1 MTESTAANAA
11 PPAHPAANRGRRLWA
26 LGFLLVVYTSNFID
40 RSLMGVLGQPI
51 KTELRLQDWQL
62 GVLGGLAFALL
73 YALSGLGIARLADRK
88 SRVVIISA
96 AFAVWSAMT
105 ALCGAVIGF
114 WSLAAARVGVGLGEG
129 GYTPPSYSLIADY
142 YPPERRASALGVF
155 TLGVP
160 LGAFLGAI
168 LGGVLAQAWGWR
180 AAFLALGVPGV
191 ILAVLFR
198 LTVVEPP
205 RGALDP
211 GPPASGE
218 APTLSAVL
226 KHVLAKPAFVH
237 LTIGATLTAFSGYA
251 VAQFAIPFLL
261 RGYPLDLRT
270 ASTAYGVVGALSAAV
285 GVVGGGYIADAAGA
299 RDARWRAIIPGV
311 ALMAAAPLYILAF
324 AQPTVIRL
332 GALII
337 APAILQYLYLAPVFA
352 LAQNMVEARMRA
364 TATALVNITLTLV
377 GLGLGPA
384 LIGALS
390 DTLAAHAYTGLMAY
404 SRACPGG
411 LPPPGAQ
418 GFAAEACRSASF
430 TGLQQAL
437 MAAAAVYLWA
447 GLHFLLAAR
456 TVREDL
462 N

>member
-1 MTESTAANAA
+1 MTDLTAPGWA
-11 PPAHPAANRGRRLWA
+11 RGYRPYVLTV
-26 LGFLLVVYTSNFID
+26 LILVYTCNFID
-40 RSLMGVLGQPI
+40 RSLLGVLGQAV
-51 KTELRLQDWQL
+51 KTELKLQDWQL
-62 GVLGGLAFALL
+62 GVLAGPAFALL
-73 YALSGLGIARLADRK
+73 YSFGGLPAARLAERNK
-88 SRVVIISA
+88 RTTILASA
-96 AFAVWSAMT
+96 VAVWSAMT
-105 ALCGAVIGF
+105 ALCGLATGF
-114 WSLAAARVGVGLGEG
+114 ATLALARVGVGLGEAA
-129 GYTPPSYSLIADY
+129 YMPPAYSLIADY
-142 YPPERRASALGVF
+142 YPPEKRASALGVF

-191 ILAVLFR
+191 VLAVLFR
-198 LTVVEPP
+198 LTVAEPP

-211 GPPASGE
+211 GPPPSGE
-218 APTLSAVL
+218 APTLGAVL
-226 KHVLAKPAFVH
+226 KHVLARPAFVH

-285 GVVGGGYIADAAGA
+285 GVVGGGYIADAAGK
-299 RDARWRAIIPGV
+299 RDARLRAIIPGV
-311 ALMAAAPLYILAF
+311 ALIAAAPLYILAF

-332 GALII
+332 GALVI

-430 TGLQQAL
+430 TGLQRAL

-447 GLHFLLAAR
+447 GVHFLLAAR

-462 N
+462 NQ